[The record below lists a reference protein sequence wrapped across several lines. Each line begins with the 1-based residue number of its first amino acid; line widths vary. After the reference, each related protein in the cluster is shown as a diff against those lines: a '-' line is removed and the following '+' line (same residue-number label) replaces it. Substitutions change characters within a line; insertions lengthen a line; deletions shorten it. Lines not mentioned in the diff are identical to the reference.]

1 MVLITKPD
9 PTVEVNDQEIALS
22 ASDLCASTPLVFL
35 ALDPVCRRCDIMVH
49 SGDSMALQILEFYP
63 GEKSTAI
70 AISELVVQ
78 GAHE

>member
-1 MVLITKPD
+1 
-9 PTVEVNDQEIALS
+9 
-22 ASDLCASTPLVFL
+22 
-35 ALDPVCRRCDIMVH
+35 MVH